1 MDDVD
6 LPVDKDQPYDAT
18 TASQNSYTFEFG
30 FGDDRTYTPAPEP
43 GPLRVSRSCE
53 VFNVVPQSES
63 ESEEEIQQDDS
74 APYLW
79 YQPDAEPGSEDEY
92 INSEIPDQYGDGEI
106 HAACFEDL
114 RVSQVEDARQLHI
127 EQELDGL
134 GSSVLSAVAKDNI
147 KAMAL
152 KIGNQLTRNA
162 FEGV

>member
-43 GPLRVSRSCE
+43 GPSRVSHSHE
-53 VFNVVPQSES
+53 VFNVIPQSES
-63 ESEEEIQQDDS
+63 KSEEEIQQDDS
-74 APYLW
+74 VPYLW
-79 YQPDAEPGSEDEY
+79 YQPDAEPGSEDKY
-92 INSEIPDQYGDGEI
+92 INSKIPDQYDDSEI

-114 RVSQVEDARQLHI
+114 RVSQAEDTCQLHV

-152 KIGNQLTRNA
+152 KIGNQLT
-162 FEGV
+162 